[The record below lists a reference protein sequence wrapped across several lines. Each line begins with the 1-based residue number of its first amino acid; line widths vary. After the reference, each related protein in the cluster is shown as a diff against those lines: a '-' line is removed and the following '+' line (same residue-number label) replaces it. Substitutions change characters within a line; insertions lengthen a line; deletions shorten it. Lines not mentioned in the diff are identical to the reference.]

1 MRNILAGTFL
11 LVLLTGCNTPE
22 KLLCRNWRLVDV
34 EFNENEYQLTAEQKP
49 QMIQQLRDSCLFVFN
64 KNHTYSFK
72 LPQRIETGVWEF
84 SRKKDTIYT
93 RMEHGGSTSKI
104 NVLSKIALD
113 VDSYTGN
120 AGKIHYVLAPLETK

>member
-1 MRNILAGTFL
+1 MSKTLVGIFFFMFL
-11 LVLLTGCNTPE
+11 SGCNTPE

-34 EFNENEYQLTAEQKP
+34 EFNENEYQLTLEQKP

-72 LPQRIETGVWEF
+72 LLQRIETGVWEF

-93 RMEHGGSTSKI
+93 RMEHGGSAAKV

-120 AGKIHYVLAPLETK
+120 ASKVHYMLAPVETK

>member
-1 MRNILAGTFL
+1 MSKTLVGIFFFMFL
-11 LVLLTGCNTPE
+11 SGCNTPE

-34 EFNENEYQLTAEQKP
+34 EFNENEYQLTLEQKP

-72 LPQRIETGVWEF
+72 LPQRIETGVWEL

-93 RMEHGGSTSKI
+93 RMEHGGSASKI

-120 AGKIHYVLAPLETK
+120 AGKIHYVLAPVELK

>member
-1 MRNILAGTFL
+1 MSKTLVGIFFFMFL
-11 LVLLTGCNTPE
+11 SGCNTPE

-34 EFNENEYQLTAEQKP
+34 EFNENEYQLTLEQKP

-72 LPQRIETGVWEF
+72 LPQRIETGIWEL

-93 RMEHGGSTSKI
+93 RMEHGGSASKI

-120 AGKIHYVLAPLETK
+120 AGKIHYVLAPVELK